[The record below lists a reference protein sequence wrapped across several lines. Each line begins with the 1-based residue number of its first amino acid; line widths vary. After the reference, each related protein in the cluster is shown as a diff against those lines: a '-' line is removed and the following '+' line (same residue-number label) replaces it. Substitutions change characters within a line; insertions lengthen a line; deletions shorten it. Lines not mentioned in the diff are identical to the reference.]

1 MAESAKNGIKNAIR
15 KADAADN
22 SKEVASLKSLVS
34 DLEKQVGSIKTS
46 SDKKTGE
53 LEASLSV
60 LSGNLT
66 TVGPIIAENTE
77 AAKDIRR
84 MKVLPKHILRLI

>member
-15 KADAADN
+15 KADSADN
-22 SKEVASLKSLVS
+22 SKEVASLKSTLS
-34 DLEKQVGSIKTS
+34 NLEKEVGSIKKY

-53 LEASLSV
+53 LEATLSV

-84 MKVLPKHILRLI
+84 MKVLPKHIIRLI

>member
-22 SKEVASLKSLVS
+22 SKEVSSLKSTLS
-34 DLEKQVGSIKTS
+34 NLQKEVGSIKKS

-53 LEASLSV
+53 LEASFSV

-66 TVGPIIAENTE
+66 TVAPIIAENTE

-84 MKVLPKHILRLI
+84 MKVLPKHIIRLI

>member
-34 DLEKQVGSIKTS
+34 DLEKQVISIKNS

-66 TVGPIIAENTE
+66 TFGPIIAENTE

>member
-22 SKEVASLKSLVS
+22 SKEVTSLKSLVL
-34 DLEKQVGSIKTS
+34 DLEKQVGSIKKS

-66 TVGPIIAENTE
+66 TVGPMIAENTE

>member
-15 KADAADN
+15 KADSADN
-22 SKEVASLKSLVS
+22 SKEVASLKSTLS
-34 DLEKQVGSIKTS
+34 NLEKEVGSIKKY

-53 LEASLSV
+53 LEATLSV

-66 TVGPIIAENTE
+66 TIGPIIAENTE

-84 MKVLPKHILRLI
+84 MKVLPKHIIRLI